1 MFPFRRLKTIEN
13 RRILNHYQKTRSA
26 KLKSLKLSNRY
37 FSEILPKYQ
46 VCPCMTSIFLCLI
59 IEFAMCTNAY
69 CKGAWCRF
77 KICCS
82 DLLRRRELKES
93 FQVVPNYK
101 IEIPTFNL
109 LCEICKSARLG
120 VTGVTHIGTCCRT
133 AEKTWLLTTSVYAN
147 ALIGL
152 VSM

>member
-1 MFPFRRLKTIEN
+1 M
-13 RRILNHYQKTRSA
+13 
-26 KLKSLKLSNRY
+26 KSLFKLHFRFENFKLLTCSMKRSYRIDCFN
-37 FSEILPKYQ
+37 IKYQ